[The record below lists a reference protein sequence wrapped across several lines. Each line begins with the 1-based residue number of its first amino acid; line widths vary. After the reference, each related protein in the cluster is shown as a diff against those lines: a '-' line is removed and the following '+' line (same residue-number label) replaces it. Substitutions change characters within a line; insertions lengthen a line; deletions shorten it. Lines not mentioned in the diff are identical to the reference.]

1 VVVLELEV
9 LVVPEELEALVG
21 PVVGLAGQVVPE
33 V

>member
-1 VVVLELEV
+1 VVVLESEV

-21 PVVGLAGQVVPE
+21 PVGLAGQVVPE

>member
-9 LVVPEELEALVG
+9 LVVLEELEALVG
-21 PVVGLAGQVVPE
+21 PVGLVVPE

>member
-9 LVVPEELEALVG
+9 LVVLEELEALVE
-21 PVVGLAGQVVPE
+21 PAGLVVPE